1 MIQQGTEKSEDC
13 RGDVDC
19 VKNDS
24 RLVPAP
30 DYYPRQGADS
40 PTFNYYSGP
49 LPQESPCHLSSPIRA
64 VPREWH
70 VSLSSPLKHAS
81 SSEKASLT

>member
-1 MIQQGTEKSEDC
+1 MLKMTAGWCQHRITT
-13 RGDVDC
+13 
-19 VKNDS
+19 
-24 RLVPAP
+24 PA
-30 DYYPRQGADS
+30 RA

-49 LPQESPCHLSSPIRA
+49 LPQESPCHLSAPIRA